1 MHPIEGGLWI
11 ALGVSVALAALAS
24 TDMNAEGDLVR
35 RACIRL
41 LSCLSVTPIMFV
53 MLGFVGGLVL
63 LAWQLYQYLRFGNWP
78 GWKVAHVL
86 NVLGAEFDPHLTGWV
101 GLDQILLSILDWSA
115 LLALLLIL
123 PAATALV
130 LGLLVWFVVSLSKTF
145 QK

>member
-1 MHPIEGGLWI
+1 MNPVEGGLWI

-24 TDMNAEGDLVR
+24 NNMNAEGYLVR
-35 RACIRL
+35 RACLRL
-41 LSCLSVTPIMFV
+41 LCCLSLTPIMFV

-101 GLDQILLSILDWSA
+101 GSDQIALSILDWSA

-123 PAATALV
+123 PAAMALV